1 MMKHYDLSRFKTAQQ
16 RDYGRA
22 LNEIRAGRKRSHWM
36 WYIFPQ
42 IKGLGFSPTSEYYCI
57 EGLAEAAAFLDDEYL
72 GHNLRE
78 ISAELLKLKSNDPTE
93 VFGMPDDMKLRSC
106 MTLFAHAGADN
117 EVFLKVLDKFFDGK
131 EDSRTLRKLG
141 IVR

>member
-1 MMKHYDLSRFKTAQQ
+1 M
-16 RDYGRA
+16 
-22 LNEIRAGRKRSHWM
+22 
-36 WYIFPQ
+36 
-42 IKGLGFSPTSEYYCI
+42 SPTSEYYGI
-57 EGLAEAAAFLDDEYL
+57 EGLAEAVAFLDDEYL

-78 ISAELLKLKSNDPTE
+78 ISTELLKLTSNDPTE

-117 EVFLKVLDKFFDGK
+117 EVFLKVLDKFFDGQ